1 MIDISVPLRVGMDV
15 WEGDPPFQRELVCEI
30 SSDGCNV
37 SKLTLSAHSGTHV
50 DAPIHY
56 IPGGAGIEEL
66 SLETLIGRCQVIEIP
81 DSALENN
88 LITRESLANV
98 IACDRILLKTRNS
111 QTPGSFSKTAVAISL
126 DGAKLLHE
134 KGVKLVG
141 IDGFSIEEYSGDG
154 SVHRELLSHNLI
166 IVETLNLS
174 VVSPGFYDLICL
186 PVKIQGCDGS
196 PARALLRQCQI

>member
-66 SLETLIGRCQVIEIP
+66 SIETLIGRCQVIEIP
-81 DSALENN
+81 DLS
-88 LITRESLANV
+88 LIH
-98 IACDRILLKTRNS
+98 I
-111 QTPGSFSKTAVAISL
+111 
-126 DGAKLLHE
+126 
-134 KGVKLVG
+134 
-141 IDGFSIEEYSGDG
+141 
-154 SVHRELLSHNLI
+154 
-166 IVETLNLS
+166 
-174 VVSPGFYDLICL
+174 
-186 PVKIQGCDGS
+186 
-196 PARALLRQCQI
+196 